1 MIKNKDIFNINK
13 VAIPFTKNELSS
25 VIHQTVTN
33 GYVSTTYDNL
43 IQTLNDIARATEYP
57 VIVNPNE
64 IFTSSNNPLM
74 RNDVLIRVEGM
85 QTYAEFVN
93 NVIKD
98 DEDGSWTNFITYTE
112 IFKDEIKKL
121 KCITYKKFLWNYHN
135 IDTWFTQ
142 KNIGL
147 IDDDKN
153 TLTYDFA
160 TFKERVMDTDD
171 YMAFI
176 DCCNSE
182 DVSRAIN
189 FMVKKGCELL
199 KKYKVELNNH
209 ISTDNKRQLTV
220 NLKNPIVTKIFLQS
234 SAASRCRK
242 DWPRIKFTVL
252 DKKSFDTIGIWEG

>member
-1 MIKNKDIFNINK
+1 M
-13 VAIPFTKNELSS
+13 TKSD
-25 VIHQTVTN
+25 V
-33 GYVSTTYDNL
+33 
-43 IQTLNDIARATEYP
+43 YP
-57 VIVNPNE
+57 VFFSRRSEVITGRKE
-64 IFTSSNNPLM
+64 
-74 RNDVLIRVEGM
+74 
-85 QTYAEFVN
+85 
-93 NVIKD
+93 NV
-98 DEDGSWTNFITYTE
+98 F
-112 IFKDEIKKL
+112 
-121 KCITYKKFLWNYHN
+121 H
-135 IDTWFTQ
+135 
-142 KNIGL
+142 
-147 IDDDKN
+147 
-153 TLTYDFA
+153 
-160 TFKERVMDTDD
+160 
-171 YMAFI
+171 I